1 MNGVLA
7 MHGVPTCAT
16 TVWILL
22 MVAACQ
28 PRREASAGGAAGD
41 STSALAN
48 ARANAQMNVV
58 AHPDADTGAAGANT
72 PAGAKRPAVLF
83 IGTSLTAG
91 YGLDDPATQAYPAQL
106 GRLADS
112 AGFPIRVINAGVSG
126 ETSAGALQRVSW
138 LLREPSDIIVLETGA
153 NDGLRGLSVAAARS
167 NIEQIVTQLQAAR
180 PGVPIVLVQMEAPPN
195 LGNMYVTQFHAM
207 YGTIAKEKGLTL
219 TPFLLRG
226 VAGIARLNQPDGVH
240 PTVTGAGIAAHTVWS
255 TLEPI
260 VRRYYP

>member
-1 MNGVLA
+1 
-7 MHGVPTCAT
+7 MHGVPAFAT

-28 PRREASAGGAAGD
+28 PRREASAGGGGGD
-41 STSALAN
+41 SASVAASTAA
-48 ARANAQMNVV
+48 NVV
-58 AHPDADTGAAGANT
+58 AHPDTVATAAAAGTST
-72 PAGAKRPAVLF
+72 PARAKRPAVLF

-112 AGFPIRVINAGVSG
+112 AGLPIRVINAGVSG

-195 LGNMYVTQFHAM
+195 LGSTYVTQFHAM
-207 YGTIAKEKGLTL
+207 YGAVAKEKGLTL

-226 VAGIARLNQPDGVH
+226 VAGMARLNQPDGVH
-240 PTVTGAGIAAHTVWS
+240 PTVIGAGIAAHTVWG
-255 TLEPI
+255 TLEPV